1 MRILAV
7 ANQKGGCGKTTVAVN
22 LASALAER
30 GRRVLLVDMDPQA
43 HATAAFGVD
52 PAEVHQNLYDVLTAS
67 EDRQV
72 TLDRILLQLGENL
85 FLAPSAVFLSA
96 VEQELSGIPGREERL
111 LKAIRGLDRFFRYII
126 LDCPPSLGLLTF
138 NALRA
143 AGEVI
148 VPVEPSSFSLRG
160 IQLLLESVEILEN
173 ASGHSLR
180 VYPLANNVNLRTRF
194 GRAVLEE
201 IRQRFGELALKTVIP
216 PSTRV
221 KEAAALGKPLN
232 RFDPANTATRAFK
245 NLAWEI
251 LAQEE
256 EPEIQALEARIE
268 SQASPYLME
277 QGKVVLRYRAP
288 QASTVYVVGEFNNWT
303 PNQEARMEK
312 NSEGVFETALDLEP
326 GIYQYRF
333 IVDGRWV
340 EDPDNPRTAPAPFG
354 GVNSVLEVRGEA
366 PVEEETSTKEAEA
379 AS

>member
-22 LASALAER
+22 LASALADR
-30 GRRVLLVDMDPQA
+30 GRRVLLVDLDPQA
-43 HATAAFGVD
+43 HATAAMGVD
-52 PAEVHQNLYDVLTAS
+52 PAEIHQNIYDVLTAS

-72 TLDRILLQLGENL
+72 TLDRILVERGDNL

-111 LKAIRGLDRFFRYII
+111 LRAIRGLDQFFRYII

-143 AGEVI
+143 AGEI
-148 VPVEPSSFSLRG
+148 LVPVEPSSFSLRG
-160 IQLLLESVEILEN
+160 IQLLLETVEILEN
-173 ASGHSLR
+173 ASRHSVR
-180 VYPLANNVNLRTRF
+180 IYPLANNINLRTRF

-201 IRQRFGELALKTVIP
+201 IRQRFGERTMKTIIP

-221 KEAAALGKPLN
+221 KEAAALGRPLS
-232 RFDPANTATRAFK
+232 RFDPSNTATRAFK

-256 EPEIQALEARIE
+256 EPEIQALEKQIE
-268 SQASPYLME
+268 SQASPHLVE
-277 QGKVVLRYRAP
+277 EGRVVFRYRDP

-303 PNQEARMEK
+303 PNQEARMTP
-312 NSEGVFETALDLEP
+312 NGQGLFGTRIDLDP

-354 GVNSVLEVRGEA
+354 GVNSVLEVRGELKRDQ
-366 PVEEETSTKEAEA
+366 EEAEA

>member
-22 LASALAER
+22 LASALADR
-30 GRRVLLVDMDPQA
+30 GRRVLLVDLDPQA
-43 HATAAFGVD
+43 HATAALGVD

-72 TLDRILLQLGENL
+72 TLDRILIERGENL

-96 VEQELSGIPGREERL
+96 VEQELSGVPGREERL
-111 LKAIRGLDRFFRYII
+111 LKAIRGLDQFFRYII

-143 AGEVI
+143 AGEVL

-160 IQLLLESVEILEN
+160 IQLLQDSVEILEN
-173 ASGHSLR
+173 ASGHDLR
-180 VYPLANNVNLRTRF
+180 VYPIANNINLRTRF

-201 IRQRFGELALKTVIP
+201 IRQRFGERAMKTIIP

-221 KEAAALGKPLN
+221 KEAAALGKPLTW
-232 RFDPANTATRAFK
+232 FDPSNSATRAFK

-256 EPEIQALEARIE
+256 EPEIKALEERLE
-268 SQASPYLME
+268 SQASPHLVE
-277 QGKVVLRYRAP
+277 EGKVLFRFRDP

-303 PNQEARMEK
+303 PNQEARMEPK
-312 NSEGVFETALDLEP
+312 GQGLFETRIDLEP

-340 EDPDNPRTAPAPFG
+340 EDPENPRTAPAPFG
-354 GVNSVLEVRGEA
+354 GVNSVLEVRGEKEKA
-366 PVEEETSTKEAEA
+366 QEEAET

>member
-22 LASALAER
+22 LASALADR
-30 GRRVLLVDMDPQA
+30 GRRVLLVDLDPQA
-43 HATAAFGVD
+43 HATAALGVD
-52 PAEVHQNLYDVLTAS
+52 PAEIHQNLYDVLTAS

-72 TLDRILLQLGENL
+72 TLDRILIPMEENL
-85 FLAPSAVFLSA
+85 HLAPSAVFLSA
-96 VEQELSGIPGREERL
+96 VEQELSGVPGREERL
-111 LKAIRGLDRFFRYII
+111 LKAIRGLDRSFRYIV

-148 VPVEPSSFSLRG
+148 VPIEPSSFSLRG

-173 ASGHSLR
+173 AGGHALR
-180 VYPLANNVNLRTRF
+180 VYPLANNLNLRTRF
-194 GRAVLEE
+194 GRAVLDE
-201 IRQRFGELALKTVIP
+201 IRQRFGERAMKTVIP

-232 RFDPANTATRAFK
+232 RFDPSNTATRAFK
-245 NLAWEI
+245 NLAWEL
-251 LAQEE
+251 LAMEE
-256 EPEIQALEARIE
+256 DPEIQALERRLQ
-268 SQASPYLME
+268 SKASPYLMD
-277 QGKVVLRYRAP
+277 QGKVVFRFQDP

-303 PNQEARMEK
+303 PNQEARLER
-312 NSEGVFETALDLEP
+312 NAEGIFETRIALEP

-354 GVNSVLEVRGEA
+354 GVNSVLEVKGRA
-366 PVEEETSTKEAEA
+366 PQAEA
-379 AS
+379 GGES

>member
-22 LASALAER
+22 LASALADR
-30 GRRVLLVDMDPQA
+30 GRRVLLVDLDPQA
-43 HATAAFGVD
+43 HATAALGVD
-52 PAEVHQNLYDVLTAS
+52 PAEVHQNLYDVLTSS

-72 TLDRILLQLGENL
+72 TLDRILIEKGENL

-96 VEQELSGIPGREERL
+96 VEQELSGVPGREERL

-143 AGEVI
+143 AGEVL

-160 IQLLLESVEILEN
+160 IQLLEDTVEILEN
-173 ASGHSLR
+173 ASGHALR
-180 VYPLANNVNLRTRF
+180 VYPVANNINLRTRF

-201 IRQRFGELALKTVIP
+201 IRQRFGEKAMKTIIP

-221 KEAAALGKPLN
+221 KEAAALGKPLPW
-232 RFDPANTATRAFK
+232 FDPSNTATRAFK

-256 EPEIQALEARIE
+256 EPEIKALEERIE
-268 SQASPYLME
+268 SLASPHLVE
-277 QGKVVLRYRAP
+277 EGRVLFRYQDP

-303 PNQEARMEK
+303 PNQEARLEPK
-312 NSEGVFETALDLEP
+312 GQGLFETRIDLEP

-354 GVNSVLEVRGEA
+354 GVNSVLEVRGEKEKA
-366 PVEEETSTKEAEA
+366 QEEAEA